1 MTKIKDLI
9 ATLKTR
15 NPEAQVFMMTT
26 RKQPFENYLTGV
38 VGRDEMADQQ
48 WRFEPG
54 IAPDDV
60 FLVVGKRIR
69 PGSLSAW
76 IIAEHRAATGQQ
88 PVLESPSSDD
98 AELMAA
104 TLADIVREHLD
115 IESLEDPGVCAAGFL
130 SVPVADLR
138 NALEAAYLEGAT
150 ARERASNPEAAEPLA
165 AIDAQQAHIE

>member
-9 ATLKTR
+9 STLQTR

-26 RKQPFENYLTGV
+26 RKHPFENYFAGI

-54 IAPDDV
+54 IAPDDI

-76 IIAEHRAATGQQ
+76 IIAEHRAATGQH
-88 PVLESPSSDD
+88 PVVEIPPSDD

-104 TLADIVREHLD
+104 MLADIVREHL
-115 IESLEDPGVCAAGFL
+115 E
-130 SVPVADLR
+130 
-138 NALEAAYLEGAT
+138 T
-150 ARERASNPEAAEPLA
+150 ACR
-165 AIDAQQAHIE
+165 D

>member
-26 RKQPFENYLTGV
+26 RKQPFENYLAGV
-38 VGRDEMADQQ
+38 VGREEMLDQQ
-48 WRFEPG
+48 WREELG

-76 IIAEHRAATGQQ
+76 IVAEHRADTEQ
-88 PVLESPSSDD
+88 PEVEIPRSDD
-98 AELMAA
+98 
-104 TLADIVREHLD
+104 
-115 IESLEDPGVCAAGFL
+115 S
-130 SVPVADLR
+130 SVPMSDDS
-138 NALEAAYLEGAT
+138 T
-150 ARERASNPEAAEPLA
+150 ARDRASDAEREAEAEAEAQAEPEPEPEAEAQAEPEPEPEPEPEA
-165 AIDAQQAHIE
+165 DTDADAEAGVSILDALHEWSNRE

>member
-1 MTKIKDLI
+1 MTKIRDLI

-26 RKQPFENYLTGV
+26 RKQPYENYVAGI
-38 VGRDEMADQQ
+38 VGREEMADQQ

-88 PVLESPSSDD
+88 PVVEIPPGDD
-98 AELMAA
+98 AELMVAS
-104 TLADIVREHLD
+104 LADIVREHLD
-115 IESLEDPGVCAAGFL
+115 IDSLEDPGVCDAGFL
-130 SVPVADLR
+130 STPVADLR
-138 NALEAAYLEGAT
+138 NALEAAYRAGAT
-150 ARERASNPEAAEPLA
+150 AHERASDADAQQALA
-165 AIDAQQAHIE
+165 AIDTLQAHVE

>member
-9 ATLKTR
+9 ATLQTR

-26 RKQPFENYLTGV
+26 RKQPFENYVAGI

-48 WRFEPG
+48 WRLEPG
-54 IAPDDV
+54 IAPDDI

-76 IIAEHRAATGQQ
+76 IIAEHRAATRQH
-88 PVLESPSSDD
+88 PVVESPPSDD

-104 TLADIVREHLD
+104 MLADIVREHLD
-115 IESLEDPGVCAAGFL
+115 IDSLEDRGVGVHCLPAGR
-130 SVPVADLR
+130 LR
-138 NALEAAYLEGAT
+138 RALEAAYRAGGT
-150 ARERASNPEAAEPLA
+150 ARERASDGDAAQPLA
-165 AIDAQQAHIE
+165 TIDASQAQVE

>member
-1 MTKIKDLI
+1 MTKIKNLI
-9 ATLKTR
+9 ASLKTR

-26 RKQPFENYLTGV
+26 RKQPFENYLAGV

-48 WRFEPG
+48 WRIEPG

-88 PVLESPSSDD
+88 PVVESPPSDD
-98 AELMAA
+98 AELMAD

-115 IESLEDPGVCAAGFL
+115 IESLEDPGVCDAGFL
-130 SVPVADLR
+130 SVSVADLR
-138 NALEAAYLEGAT
+138 NALEAAYRAGAT
-150 ARERASNPEAAEPLA
+150 ARECASNADTAEPLA
-165 AIDAQQAHIE
+165 AIDALHAQIE